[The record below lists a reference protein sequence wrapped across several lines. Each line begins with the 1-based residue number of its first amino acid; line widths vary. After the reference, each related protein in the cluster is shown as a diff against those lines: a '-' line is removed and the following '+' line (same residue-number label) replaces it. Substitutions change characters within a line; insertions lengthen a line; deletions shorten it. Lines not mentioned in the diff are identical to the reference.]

1 MLRSGLL
8 QYVCYM
14 IALFLMPKDHDI
26 ASAAHLYKLR
36 GLSYDQAVAGS
47 VMSFVIFP
55 IAMVWPWSLSVN
67 L

>member
-1 MLRSGLL
+1 M
-8 QYVCYM
+8 M
-14 IALFLMPKDHDI
+14 ALFLMPKDHDI
-26 ASAAHLYKLR
+26 ASAAHLYKPG

-55 IAMVWPWSLSVN
+55 IAMVWPWSLNVN